1 MRRDLNLSAPG
12 KESSRA
18 LVDLV
23 HAVTEKSARNEWLR
37 LLDAEHGYLIALTRL
52 SAEKRKEA
60 REARV

>member
-12 KESSRA
+12 KESCRV

-23 HAVTEKSARNEWLR
+23 HAVTEKIARNEWLR
-37 LLDAEHGYLIALTRL
+37 MLDAEHGYLIALTRL